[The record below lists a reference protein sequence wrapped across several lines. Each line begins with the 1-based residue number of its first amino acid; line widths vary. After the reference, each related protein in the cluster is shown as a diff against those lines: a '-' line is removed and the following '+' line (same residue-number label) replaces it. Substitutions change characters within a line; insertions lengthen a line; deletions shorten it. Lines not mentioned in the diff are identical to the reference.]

1 MRHVVY
7 FILLAG
13 VLCAGSTNAAW
24 LPPGGPVVPGE
35 YIVRAAEG
43 QGSDKLRSIAAYQT
57 FGLRV
62 EQTLDFKNE
71 APAVV
76 VRVNDDIARFM
87 AATGFDVTP
96 EWEVRTTGTFT
107 PTARVAQTDAP
118 WNLDRIDQRVLPLDR
133 SYAYTFTG
141 RLAGVIVLD
150 TSVLQNPDFADR
162 LMPDGKDFVGDGK
175 GLYDDC
181 GGYGTHATGVV
192 SVLAGSRYGVAKEVS
207 VVLGRVLGCGNVGKG
222 SAVQAGL
229 DWALSY
235 AKAHP
240 ERFWVVNM
248 SFGQKGSSVGYD
260 PYLRKL
266 NAAGVLVVA
275 GAGNDNIDASQFA
288 PANSPYVIAVGGTTS
303 SDRRSTQSNYG
314 KKIVAYAPG
323 EGVRQNSGI
332 DPNEEWTGTGTS
344 LAAPQVAGVLALL
357 HEQFPGAT
365 GAQLLALLSANA
377 TKDLI
382 NNTKTAPGSLLYA
395 GPFQEI
401 FSSLAAR
408 WSERR
413 LTVSLKAG
421 LSGGGVPPAE
431 RVRLFR
437 GPATNGRCQGR
448 PAVEVP
454 LEAGAVSISVR
465 GWKQPPAFVCVETS
479 FGGVADTA
487 VAR

>member
-1 MRHVVY
+1 MRHVVF

-13 VLCAGSTNAAW
+13 VLCAGGTNAAW

-43 QGSDKLRSIAAYQT
+43 QGSDKLRSVAAYQA
-57 FGLRV
+57 FGLTV
-62 EQTLDFKNE
+62 ERQLYFENE
-71 APAVV
+71 ASAVV
-76 VRVNDDIARFM
+76 VRVNDDVARFM

-96 EWEVRTTGTFT
+96 EWEVRTPGTFT
-107 PTARVAQTDAP
+107 RTAGVEQTDAP
-118 WNLDRIDQRVLPLDR
+118 WHLDRIDQRVLPLDR

-141 RLAGVIVLD
+141 RSAGVIVLD
-150 TSVLQNPDFADR
+150 TSVLQNPDFAGR
-162 LMPDGKDFVGDGK
+162 LLPDGKDFVQDGR
-175 GLYDDC
+175 GLYTDC
-181 GGYGTHATGVV
+181 DGYGTHATGVV
-192 SVLAGSRYGVAKEVS
+192 SVLAGEQYGVAKNAAIVI
-207 VVLGRVLGCGNVGKG
+207 GRVAGCDNVAKG
-222 SAVQAGL
+222 SALMAGL

-235 AKAHP
+235 AKGHP
-240 ERFWVVNM
+240 ERLWIVNI
-248 SFGQKGSSVGYD
+248 SLAGKGRSVPYD
-260 PYLRKL
+260 PFLKKL
-266 NAAGVLVVA
+266 SAAGVLVVA
-275 GAGNDNIDASQFA
+275 AAGNDNVDASTFA

-314 KKIVAYAPG
+314 KKVVIYAPG

-344 LAAPQVAGVLALL
+344 LSAPQVAGALALL

-377 TKDLI
+377 TKGLI

-395 GPFQEI
+395 RPFQEI
-401 FSSLAAR
+401 FSLLAAR

-413 LTVSLKAG
+413 LAVSLKVG

-431 RVRLFR
+431 RVRLFH
-437 GPATNGRCQGR
+437 GPVTNGRCQGR
-448 PAVEVP
+448 PTVEAP
-454 LEAGAVSISVR
+454 LEAGAATISVR

-479 FGGVADTA
+479 LGGVADTA